1 MISTELRCLLPS
13 TVYGAESA
21 HHDGAQRSSE
31 EQSRPAGPLVALE
44 VLSCPSVLEDYN
56 RRLADGCQ
64 FGGEPEPPRK
74 SQMKM
79 KSADVVDGGLFTES
93 YCNICNAQ
101 LISESQRT
109 AHYEEVMRR
118 QPSLLVLLIWQQ
130 CIPKAN
136 LGLRQTTLF
145 ACPHWC
151 SSWRLDKRPVWRTT
165 SKKHAN
171 KVRLFYMLH
180 PKDGGPPSKRLRPDN
195 PCRRALR
202 PRARWGRCAGST
214 WIWGNFED
222 CAETEVDRNKC
233 CTLCNMFFTS
243 AIVAQSHYQGKT
255 HAKRVRLVLGEPP
268 SLSAVASL
276 TDADSPQTPVPTDPS
291 ACPPTSPALP
301 FPVAVVGGNGG
312 REAGKYC
319 CLCGAWFNNPLMAQQ
334 HYEGKKHRRNA
345 ARARLLEQLAGSLD
359 ATECTGLR
367 SSYSCSV
374 CNVVL
379 NSIEQYHAHLQGSKH
394 QNKPQGQ
401 EVGDG
406 NPFSLLLLVLYS
418 ISTTE
423 DATAAQRVGGRL

>member
-1 MISTELRCLLPS
+1 MVVGEESLPLR
-13 TVYGAESA
+13 
-21 HHDGAQRSSE
+21 Q
-31 EQSRPAGPLVALE
+31 
-44 VLSCPSVLEDYN
+44 
-56 RRLADGCQ
+56 
-64 FGGEPEPPRK
+64 

-79 KSADVVDGGLFTES
+79 KSAGVVDGGLFTES

-109 AHYEEVMRR
+109 AHYE
-118 QPSLLVLLIWQQ
+118 
-130 CIPKAN
+130 
-136 LGLRQTTLF
+136 
-145 ACPHWC
+145 
-151 SSWRLDKRPVWRTT
+151 

-180 PKDGGPPSKRLRPDN
+180 PEDGGPPSKRLRPDN
-195 PCRRALR
+195 P
-202 PRARWGRCAGST
+202 
-214 WIWGNFED
+214 D

-268 SLSAVASL
+268 RTPTATTSPTN
-276 TDADSPQTPVPTDPS
+276 TDSSPSTPLPADPA
-291 ACPPTSPALP
+291 ACPPPTPDLAWPL
-301 FPVAVVGGNGG
+301 AVVGGNGG

-359 ATECTGLR
+359 ATESTGLR

-374 CNVVL
+374 CSVVL

-394 QNKPQGQ
+394 QNKAASSGLQT
-401 EVGDG
+401 
-406 NPFSLLLLVLYS
+406 YS
-418 ISTTE
+418 
-423 DATAAQRVGGRL
+423 VHKV

>member
-1 MISTELRCLLPS
+1 M
-13 TVYGAESA
+13 
-21 HHDGAQRSSE
+21 
-31 EQSRPAGPLVALE
+31 PL
-44 VLSCPSVLEDYN
+44 
-56 RRLADGCQ
+56 
-64 FGGEPEPPRK
+64 RK

-79 KSADVVDGGLFTES
+79 KSAGVVDGGLFTES

-109 AHYEEVMRR
+109 AHYE
-118 QPSLLVLLIWQQ
+118 
-130 CIPKAN
+130 
-136 LGLRQTTLF
+136 
-145 ACPHWC
+145 
-151 SSWRLDKRPVWRTT
+151 

-180 PKDGGPPSKRLRPDN
+180 PEDGGPPSKRLRPDN
-195 PCRRALR
+195 P
-202 PRARWGRCAGST
+202 
-214 WIWGNFED
+214 D

-268 SLSAVASL
+268 SVPTAIANPTN
-276 TDADSPQTPVPTDPS
+276 TDSSPSTPLPTDPVS
-291 ACPPTSPALP
+291 CPPPPPALP
-301 FPVAVVGGNGG
+301 WPMAVVSGNGG

-359 ATECTGLR
+359 ATESTGLR

-374 CNVVL
+374 CSVVL

-394 QNKPQGQ
+394 QNNLKQHQ
-401 EVGDG
+401 
-406 NPFSLLLLVLYS
+406 
-418 ISTTE
+418 
-423 DATAAQRVGGRL
+423 Q

>member
-1 MISTELRCLLPS
+1 
-13 TVYGAESA
+13 
-21 HHDGAQRSSE
+21 
-31 EQSRPAGPLVALE
+31 
-44 VLSCPSVLEDYN
+44 
-56 RRLADGCQ
+56 
-64 FGGEPEPPRK
+64 
-74 SQMKM
+74 M
-79 KSADVVDGGLFTES
+79 KSAGVVDGGLFTES

-109 AHYEEVMRR
+109 AHYE
-118 QPSLLVLLIWQQ
+118 
-130 CIPKAN
+130 
-136 LGLRQTTLF
+136 
-145 ACPHWC
+145 
-151 SSWRLDKRPVWRTT
+151 

-180 PKDGGPPSKRLRPDN
+180 PEDGGPPSKRLRPDN
-195 PCRRALR
+195 P
-202 PRARWGRCAGST
+202 
-214 WIWGNFED
+214 D

-268 SLSAVASL
+268 TLPTAMAS
-276 TDADSPQTPVPTDPS
+276 PTNAGILHS
-291 ACPPTSPALP
+291 W
-301 FPVAVVGGNGG
+301 

-359 ATECTGLR
+359 ATESTGLR

-374 CNVVL
+374 CSVVL

-394 QNKPQGQ
+394 QNK
-401 EVGDG
+401 
-406 NPFSLLLLVLYS
+406 
-418 ISTTE
+418 
-423 DATAAQRVGGRL
+423 